1 MRSDENKTPRLELF
15 EEDMGRGIR
24 LFAYSSAIS
33 RKEGSAASSS
43 GDKAKAGSVYYGLKE
58 PGNNRLDTC
67 DNA

>member
-43 GDKAKAGSVYYGLKE
+43 GDMAKAGSVYNGLKE
-58 PGNNRLDTC
+58 LSNNRLDTC

>member
-43 GDKAKAGSVYYGLKE
+43 GDMAKAGSAYNGLKE
-58 PGNNRLDTC
+58 LGNNRLDTC